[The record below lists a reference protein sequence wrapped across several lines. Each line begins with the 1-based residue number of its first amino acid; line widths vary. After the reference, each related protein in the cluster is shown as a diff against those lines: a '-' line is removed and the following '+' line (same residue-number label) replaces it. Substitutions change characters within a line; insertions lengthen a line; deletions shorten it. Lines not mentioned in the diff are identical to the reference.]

1 MLWGDVIRYWARWQP
16 EAQALRFEN
25 LTWTWAQLHQRSD
38 ELAAGLAAGGIGHGD
53 RVGILLTNRPEFVEI
68 VGAVMKLGAVAVPM
82 NVRLTAPELA
92 YQVADADCAVVV
104 TEDALAAG
112 LAQAVRERPSMPV
125 VSADGGLDAWRV
137 AGGRPP
143 AVAIDERDP
152 LFICFTSGT
161 TGDPKGAVLTHRSW
175 HFASMGRALQCRITG
190 ADRTLL
196 PFPLAFTGGLAMHLT
211 TLWAGATLVLERAFD
226 PTRCLDLIESERI
239 SVFMAVPVIFQ
250 TLADHPRFAAADLS
264 SWRVASSGGAPV
276 PPSLLRTFIARG
288 IPMIQAYTLT
298 EVSAAGTTLPTH
310 DALRKVGSAGVS
322 ALHSATRVVREDGT
336 DCATGEVGEICI
348 TGPEVMTGYWRK
360 PEATAA
366 TIVDGWCHT
375 GDLGFL
381 DDEGYLT
388 VVDRAKDMLISGG
401 LNVYP
406 AEIERVLAALPGVSE
421 VAVVGVPDARW
432 GESPAVVAVGDPT
445 RVTADAVLDACRGQL
460 ADFKLPRWLVVRD
473 APLPRNMSGKILKR
487 DLRTEYAD
495 LPDRATP
502 IR

>member
-16 EAQALRFEN
+16 SQPAVRFEDQ
-25 LTWTWAQLHQRSD
+25 TWTWAEHDRATD
-38 ELAAGLAAGGIGHGD
+38 ELAAGLAQRGIGHGD
-53 RVGILLTNRPEFVEI
+53 RVGILLGNRPEFVQV
-68 VGAVMKLGAVAVPM
+68 VGAVMKLGAIAVPF

-92 YQVADADCAVVV
+92 YQVRDADCAVVV

-112 LAQAVRERPSMPV
+112 LDEARAERPTMPV
-125 VSADGGLDAWRV
+125 VSADGELDAWRV
-137 AGGRPP
+137 PGDAPP
-143 AVAIDERDP
+143 PVAVDERDP

-175 HFASMGRALQCRITG
+175 HFASMSRALQCRISG
-190 ADRTLL
+190 NDRTLL
-196 PFPLAFTGGLAMHLT
+196 PFPLAFTGGLAMSMT

-226 PTRCLDLIESERI
+226 PTRCLELIESERI
-239 SVFMAVPVIFQ
+239 TVFMAVPVIFQ
-250 TLADHPRFAAADLS
+250 TLADHPAFPTADLS
-264 SWRVASSGGAPV
+264 SWRVASAGGAPV
-276 PPSLLRTFIARG
+276 PESLLRTFIARG
-288 IPMIQAYTLT
+288 IPMIQAYSLT

-322 ALHSATRVVREDGT
+322 ALHSATRVLREDGT
-336 DCATGEVGEICI
+336 DCAVGEVGEICI
-348 TGPEVMTGYWRK
+348 KGPEVMAGYWRK

-406 AEIERVLAALPGVSE
+406 AEIERVLAGLPGVVE

-432 GESPAVVAVGDPT
+432 GESPAVVAYGDADQLTP
-445 RVTADAVLDACRGQL
+445 DAVLAACRGRL
-460 ADFKLPRWLVVRD
+460 ADYKLPRYLVVRD
-473 APLPRNMSGKILKR
+473 EPLPRNMSGKVLKR
-487 DLRTEYAD
+487 DLRHAYAD
-495 LPDRATP
+495 LPGRAAP